1 MTTVLDVLQKEL
13 EESIESR
20 KEALALGSVND
31 YAEYRHVVG
40 VITGLTSTLTR
51 VKDLRKYQE
60 EN

>member
-20 KEALALGSVND
+20 KAALALGSVND
-31 YAEYRHVVG
+31 YAEYRQVVG
-40 VITGLTSTLTR
+40 VISGLTSTLTR